1 MFPFYTPWKHK
12 KNLRFSSVFRGYKM
26 GALAWNGLT
35 VFIKVFSQN
44 FFHKKTPSEMFDR
57 VPNTSGDFSQESF
70 CNSTGLYKLRERL
83 LVEIRDTKY
92 YNERYLFTA
101 KCIASLSYLFNK
113 YRYKIMTFSDSY
125 NAFEVF

>member
-1 MFPFYTPWKHK
+1 MICCANNWTGLYMRAT
-12 KNLRFSSVFRGYKM
+12 
-26 GALAWNGLT
+26 LAFN
-35 VFIKVFSQN
+35 
-44 FFHKKTPSEMFDR
+44 
-57 VPNTSGDFSQESF
+57 
-70 CNSTGLYKLRERL
+70 GLYKLRERL